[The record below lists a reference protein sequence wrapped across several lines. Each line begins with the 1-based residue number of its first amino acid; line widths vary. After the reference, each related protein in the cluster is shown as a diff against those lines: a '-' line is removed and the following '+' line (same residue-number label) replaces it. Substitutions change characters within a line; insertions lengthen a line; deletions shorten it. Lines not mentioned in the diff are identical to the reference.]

1 MWLAHG
7 LDLKYPNGSLLR
19 CCGVIRGGSR
29 CPWVLRGL
37 CGSSGALGQ
46 SLGQGIWVTVPFP
59 FPSSAFSC
67 LFRCQWRGRSPP
79 DPLQP
84 SATPRPCSQ
93 SLDVPTDRGVF
104 ILLLSMKKL
113 GTRFGSCWVCGTRA
127 PKHQRPFRVKVTS
140 GRVRLQHPSPADG
153 PGSGCRSGQGE
164 EASLDLTQ
172 LVSPMGRVGWGTPAM
187 CNTEQ
192 RSGLYEPGSGQ
203 TRVKPKSF

>member
-1 MWLAHG
+1 M
-7 LDLKYPNGSLLR
+7 
-19 CCGVIRGGSR
+19 IRGGSR

-46 SLGQGIWVTVPFP
+46 SLGQGTWVTVPFP
-59 FPSSAFSC
+59 FPNSAFSC
-67 LFRCQWRGRSPP
+67 LFHSQSRGRSPP

-84 SATPRPCSQ
+84 SAMPRPCSQ

-104 ILLLSMKKL
+104 MLLLSMKKL

-140 GRVRLQHPSPADG
+140 GQMRLQHLSPAPAPAPAAA
-153 PGSGCRSGQGE
+153 PGRGRELCRIL
-164 EASLDLTQ
+164 ASLFPPWD
-172 LVSPMGRVGWGTPAM
+172 GAGWGTSAM

-192 RSGLYEPGSGQ
+192 CSGLYEPGSGQ